1 MRHDDR
7 IRRLRELMLDKKL
20 DAVLIPSFDHSS
32 PNLYYF
38 TEYEDNGPNFHI
50 ITQDEERL
58 ITWDYLRAKK
68 ESQVKDCTSILDSKI
83 SDFLKRRGLKNKKI
97 GIDGNIRY
105 TFILQLKKILPEL
118 ILEDIRDDL
127 MNIRSIKEDQEIE
140 HIRNACLA
148 SDRILREIKNGSPIN
163 NDLSLKHEINRKIVN
178 AGKEWSF
185 DTLVAGDENS
195 SNIHYFPKNQHFKKI
210 VLIDFGIKSSQ
221 YTSDVSRTF
230 LLEKD
235 SKAKKAMDTLI
246 NLHSRLDDILEPGI
260 NARDVA
266 FFAKKILEKEGYEK
280 TSYSNTHSLGHGVG
294 LHEHEFPILS
304 EKSTHVLEKNMVF
317 TLEPAIYFP
326 GEFGIRLE
334 DTVLMKG
341 IGIQRLSR
349 FPFE

>member
-7 IRRLRELMLDKKL
+7 IRRLRELMLEKRL

-32 PNLYYF
+32 ENLYYF
-38 TEYEDNGPNFHI
+38 TEYEDNGPNFYI
-50 ITQDEERL
+50 VTQDEERL
-58 ITWDYLRAKK
+58 ITWESQRAKK
-68 ESQVKDCTSILDSKI
+68 ESKVKDCTSILDTKI
-83 SDFLKRRGLKNKKI
+83 SDFLKRRGLENKKI
-97 GIDGNIRY
+97 GIDGSIRY
-105 TFILQLKKILPEL
+105 TFIIQLKSRLPD
-118 ILEDIRDDL
+118 IVLEDIRDGL
-127 MNIRSIKEDQEIE
+127 MEIRSIKEDQEIE

-148 SDRILREIKNGSPIN
+148 SDRILREIKNGSLIS

-195 SNIHYFPKNQHFKKI
+195 SNIHYFPKNRHFKKI
-210 VLIDFGIKSSQ
+210 VLIDFGIRSDQ

-230 LLEKD
+230 LLKKD
-235 SKAKKAMDTLI
+235 TKTKKALDALI
-246 NLHSRLDDILEPGI
+246 SLHSRLDDIIEPGI
-260 NARDVA
+260 NASDIA
-266 FFAKKILEKEGYEK
+266 FFAKKMLEKEGYEK
-280 TSYSNTHSLGHGVG
+280 NSYCNYHSLGHGVG
-294 LHEHEFPILS
+294 LHEHEFPIIS
-304 EKSTHVLEKNMVF
+304 KKSAHILEKNMVF

-341 IGIQRLSR
+341 TGIKRLSR